1 MQDAQPDQS
10 AMPEIAVWIGI
21 DWADQKHAYAMQI
34 AGEERVGR
42 GEIDHTPEAVEEFF
56 TELGRRFPDQ
66 MIAVAMEQA
75 RGSLL
80 FMLSKYGH
88 LVLYPVH
95 SSTMDHYRKSFY
107 PSGAKSDPTDAD
119 LILELLRKHPDRLR
133 PFRPDTVATRTIQF
147 LVEARRDAVNDKT
160 RYLNRL
166 TSQLKMFFPQI
177 LQWFKEV
184 DAPVVSDVLTAWP
197 TLEHMQAAKPS
208 ALANFFGSH
217 RFSPERSDQLRTAL
231 VAAIP
236 ATRDQAVIATG
247 VIVVK
252 RLIEQLRV
260 LRASIKEHAEKIEEL
275 TTSHPDFEIFAS
287 LPGAGKVMIPRLIAA
302 LGTDRDRYMTA
313 AELQC
318 YSGIAPVISRS
329 GQQCHTDWRRAC
341 PKFLRQTFHEWAWYS
356 TRKCSWARQY
366 YDTQRARKKSHHAA
380 VRALSFKWIRI
391 LFRCWKDRSLYDEA
405 RYTAALASRTSRQAQ
420 PSVKIM
426 WKNIAGFCKPAEIPS
441 ENA

>member
-66 MIAVAMEQA
+66 MVAVAMEQA

-119 LILELLRKHPDRLR
+119 LILELLRKHSDRLR

-208 ALANFFGSH
+208 ALAKFFERH
-217 RFSPERSDQLRTAL
+217 RFQ
-231 VAAIP
+231 
-236 ATRDQAVIATG
+236 
-247 VIVVK
+247 
-252 RLIEQLRV
+252 
-260 LRASIKEHAEKIEEL
+260 
-275 TTSHPDFEIFAS
+275 
-287 LPGAGKVMIPRLIAA
+287 PGAQRSVADGPCC
-302 LGTDRDRYMTA
+302 GH
-313 AELQC
+313 
-318 YSGIAPVISRS
+318 SSNPRS
-329 GQQCHTDWRRAC
+329 GGHRHGCDRGETFDRTTEGPAC
-341 PKFLRQTFHEWAWYS
+341 INQG
-356 TRKCSWARQY
+356 TR
-366 YDTQRARKKSHHAA
+366 
-380 VRALSFKWIRI
+380 
-391 LFRCWKDRSLYDEA
+391 
-405 RYTAALASRTSRQAQ
+405 
-420 PSVKIM
+420 
-426 WKNIAGFCKPAEIPS
+426 
-441 ENA
+441 

>member
-1 MQDAQPDQS
+1 MNSTDA
-10 AMPEIAVWIGI
+10 
-21 DWADQKHAYAMQI
+21 
-34 AGEERVGR
+34 
-42 GEIDHTPEAVEEFF
+42 EEFF

-208 ALANFFGSH
+208 ALAKFFGRH

-275 TTSHPDFEIFAS
+275 TASHPDFEIFAS

-329 GQQCHTDWRRAC
+329 GQQCHTLIGAGRARNSC
-341 PKFLRQTFHEWAWYS
+341 GKHS
-356 TRKCSWARQY
+356 TNGHGIRPENAVGRDSTTTPSGPERNRI
-366 YDTQRARKKSHHAA
+366 TQRCAPSRSNGFESYFAA
-380 VRALSFKWIRI
+380 GRI
-391 LFRCWKDRSLYDEA
+391 
-405 RYTAALASRTSRQAQ
+405 AASTTRPGTLR
-420 PSVKIM
+420 P
-426 WKNIAGFCKPAEIPS
+426 
-441 ENA
+441 